1 MKFSKYSPL
10 AVVLASL
17 AAAGCS
23 TTNGTDTEE
32 PKTQLGEIAP
42 SQLGAVIAQ
51 GKELGDKL
59 LQAYSVN
66 DYKMAENLSIGDGK
80 NKFSQD
86 RFDRL
91 AEIFSQ
97 FGGIKQYSYM
107 GELNMKPAR
116 RLFWKLSFK
125 GSKKVPA
132 AADRD
137 MLFEVRIAMIKGQ
150 CRIVGFGMLPY

>member
-10 AVVLASL
+10 AVVLAAL

-23 TTNGTDTEE
+23 TTNSSKAEE
-32 PKTQLGEIAP
+32 PKTQISEIAP
-42 SQLGAVIAQ
+42 IQLGAVVAQ
-51 GKELGDKL
+51 GKDLGEKL
-59 LQAYSVN
+59 LQAYMVN
-66 DYKMAENLSIGDGK
+66 DYKLIANLNIGDDK

-91 AEIFSQ
+91 AKIFNQ
-97 FGGIKQYSYM
+97 FGGVNQYSYM

-125 GSKKVPA
+125 GSEKVPA
-132 AADRD
+132 AADKD
-137 MLFEVRIAMIKGQ
+137 MLFEVRIAMINGQ
-150 CRIVGFGMLPY
+150 CRIVGFGLLPI